1 MQINWVFQSKSRHL
15 VEWVKEHNPTIC
27 CLQGT
32 YFRNF
37 PGGTVDKNPPAN
49 AEDLGLTPSS
59 RRYPREGNGNSFQYS
74 CLENSRNRGG
84 YSPRGCKEL
93 DTT

>member
-49 AEDLGLTPSS
+49 AGNMGSIPGPGRFHMPWSNQARVSQLLKPVLPIACVPLREKPS
-59 RRYPREGNGNSFQYS
+59 Q
-74 CLENSRNRGG
+74 
-84 YSPRGCKEL
+84 
-93 DTT
+93 